1 MKGRRGKVQREDVR
15 APCSSEVVDAGPTP
29 TAVQPFCKM
38 QCARKVGSEQP
49 AAFECLVRNTARAA
63 QQGQWSSWTVVIVD
77 SGHRPRRART
87 FHRRPRS
94 GHGPGGTRAI
104 RRREPPEPCSLHAV
118 AATRRRLR
126 RRGVAGGALERS
138 RATQTSTPLMKSR
151 SRSARDPW
159 CRGAARHVSR
169 RRTSPVVA
177 CRAAARHVSSRVAPL
192 RASRRATRTVA
203 SIRRSRS
210 STSLGRKSRTRQF
223 RERCFALKRMG
234 VGGSHGTESG
244 QFAFVIA

>member
-1 MKGRRGKVQREDVR
+1 VQSEDVR

-38 QCARKVGSEQP
+38 QFARKVVSEQP
-49 AAFECLVRNTARAA
+49 AAIECLVRNTARAA
-63 QQGQWSSWTVVIVD
+63 QQGQWSSWTVVIVHD
-77 SGHRPRRART
+77 GRELSIVVREAV
-87 FHRRPRS
+87 
-94 GHGPGGTRAI
+94 HGPVGTRAI

-126 RRGVAGGALERS
+126 RRGVARGALERS
-138 RATQTSTPLMKSR
+138 RAMQTSTPLMESR

-169 RRTSPVVA
+169 RRTSRVVA

-192 RASRRATRTVA
+192 RDSRRATHTVA
-203 SIRRSRS
+203 SIRRSSS